1 MSIADILLSIVIW
14 IFENLILPVLPQN
27 LPALSFV
34 SFNEI
39 LQGSLKHNLIY
50 SFSGLANLMNLK
62 LLFTLLASIIFAELV
77 FWLVKAGFFIIKMI
91 RG

>member
-1 MSIADILLSIVIW
+1 MSIADILLSMIIW
-14 IFENLILPVLPQN
+14 IFQTLLLPILPVN

-50 SFSGLANLMNLK
+50 SFSGIGQLFNIK
-62 LLFTLLASIIFAELV
+62 LLFILISSIIFAELV
-77 FWLVKAGFFIIKMI
+77 FWLIKAGFFIIKMI

>member
-34 SFNEI
+34 SFEAI

-62 LLFTLLASIIFAELV
+62 LLFTLMASIIFAELV